1 MRIKSN
7 RFLTSGLF
15 IYFVYR
21 LIRTYSRTFRLQ
33 VSNETPWLNHY
44 QNGGTVLLCTWHQQF
59 FPAIRYFQKYKT
71 FHPSIMISQSRDGE
85 FIAGVANR
93 SGWYTVRGSSTRGG
107 RDAAKKMIL
116 RLKET
121 RVGAHILDGPKGPI
135 GRVKPGIILLA
146 LATDAAVVPIYVDAQ
161 KAWFFNSWDRFF
173 IPKPFSRVDIQFGDM
188 IQFERTKEEGIFEK
202 YRKQLEET
210 MRPGLK

>member
-1 MRIKSN
+1 MRIKSY

-15 IYFVYR
+15 IAFVYR
-21 LIRTYSRTFRLQ
+21 MIRTYSWTFRLK
-33 VSNETPWLNHY
+33 VLNENPWLNHY
-44 QNGGTVLLCTWHQQF
+44 ENGGTVLLCTWHQQF
-59 FPAIRYFQKYKT
+59 FPVIRYFQKYKIYQ
-71 FHPSIMISQSRDGE
+71 PSIMISQSRDGE

-93 SGWYTVRGSSTRGG
+93 SGWFTVRGSSSRGG

-121 RVGAHILDGPKGPI
+121 RLGAHILDGPKGPI
-135 GRVKPGIILLA
+135 GQVKPGVILLA
-146 LATDAAVVPIYVDAQ
+146 LATDAVVVPFYVNAQ

-173 IPKPFSRVDIQFGDM
+173 IPKPFSQVEIQFGD
-188 IQFERTKEEGIFEK
+188 IIHLERKKEEGEFEK
-202 YRKQLEET
+202 QRKQLEVI